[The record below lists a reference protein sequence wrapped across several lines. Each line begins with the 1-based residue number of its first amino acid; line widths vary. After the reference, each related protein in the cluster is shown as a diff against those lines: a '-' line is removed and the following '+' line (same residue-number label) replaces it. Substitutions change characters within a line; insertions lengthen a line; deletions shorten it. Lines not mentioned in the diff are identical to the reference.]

1 MSGSRWVMRL
11 WESWRWVRLV
21 RLARLRGRLSRKLSE
36 RSSKERLEEAGVD
49 QRTAERLLAF
59 FRQRFDPGLTELA
72 PL

>member
-36 RSSKERLEEAGVD
+36 RSSRERLEERGA
-49 QRTAERLLAF
+49 RLEAA
-59 FRQRFDPGLTELA
+59 RENSPEETRWS
-72 PL
+72 

>member
-36 RSSKERLEEAGVD
+36 RSSRERLEERGA
-49 QRTAERLLAF
+49 RLEAA
-59 FRQRFDPGLTELA
+59 RENNPEETRWS
-72 PL
+72 

>member
-36 RSSKERLEEAGVD
+36 RSSKERLEERGA
-49 QRTAERLLAF
+49 RLEDA
-59 FRQRFDPGLTELA
+59 RENSPEETRWS
-72 PL
+72 